1 MRHLLLTLAITLP
14 LASAELTSGPP
25 LPNQLVKDWAQ
36 MPAGWNFGET
46 TGVDV
51 DKNDNV
57 WVFNRGAHPVIQFDK
72 NGKVLQS
79 WTDVPIKASRGIRV
93 GPDGN
98 IWRVGVKGR
107 AVVKFK

>member
-1 MRHLLLTLAITLP
+1 
-14 LASAELTSGPP
+14 
-25 LPNQLVKDWAQ
+25 

-46 TGVDV
+46 TGVV
-51 DKNDNV
+51 A
-57 WVFNRGAHPVIQFDK
+57 GK

>member
-1 MRHLLLTLAITLP
+1 
-14 LASAELTSGPP
+14 
-25 LPNQLVKDWAQ
+25 

-51 DKNDNV
+51 DKN
-57 WVFNRGAHPVIQFDK
+57 
-72 NGKVLQS
+72 GKVLQS
-79 WTDVPIKASRGIRV
+79 WTDVPIKAFHGIRV

-98 IWRVGVKGR
+98 VWGVGVKGR